1 MKNLKEYILEAKEVY
16 YVLFLENLEDM
27 ESLDEL
33 EEIKPECTL
42 KSSDYNEDDDE
53 IKVKGKWC
61 FYASENTN
69 YHYDESENYNPST
82 GDLVFEVMGNY
93 SLYRKGLGGPASEI
107 DSNALIGTIEDLIS
121 YLKEYSKEMKSDYNC
136 DIEKLLK

>member
-27 ESLDEL
+27 ESLSEL

-42 KSSDYNEDDDE
+42 KSSDYNEDNDE

-69 YHYDESENYNPST
+69 YSYDDTDNTMPTT
-82 GDLVFEVMGNY
+82 GDLVFEVMDNY
-93 SLYRKGLGGPASEI
+93 SLYRKGLGGPTSNI
-107 DSNALIGTIEDLIS
+107 DSDALIGTMEDLTS

-136 DIEKLLK
+136 DVEKLLK